1 MAKLL
6 LSCLSYFPLF
16 LPFLS
21 SLVAGIFG
29 TQGKPQRLKV
39 FYRQE
44 AGEDM
49 GDVLGRPHRV
59 LLGYNAAGHTA
70 GEVRT
75 PSLREGASAG
85 EGGSKREIW
94 VPSCEKGRA
103 GGLFRCSWGVK
114 RVDALC
120 LEMGKASQR

>member
-1 MAKLL
+1 MSWALL
-6 LSCLSYFPLF
+6 LRVTFHSRALGLPGDTAGSGTEAETEHSDPEAVF

-85 EGGSKREIW
+85 EGGSKR
-94 VPSCEKGRA
+94 
-103 GGLFRCSWGVK
+103 
-114 RVDALC
+114 
-120 LEMGKASQR
+120 ASQR

>member
-6 LSCLSYFPLF
+6 LSCVTCFPLF

-21 SLVAGIFG
+21 SLVVGIFG
-29 TQGKPQRLKV
+29 TQGKRQRLKV

-59 LLGYNAAGHTA
+59 LLGYNAGHAAG
-70 GEVRT
+70 R
-75 PSLREGASAG
+75 L
-85 EGGSKREIW
+85 
-94 VPSCEKGRA
+94 
-103 GGLFRCSWGVK
+103 GL
-114 RVDALC
+114 LP
-120 LEMGKASQR
+120 